1 MRDLKEI
8 KQCKRLVIQEETQD
22 GFSAIIHMPLWVG
35 SVICSWGGGWEH
47 ISVSP
52 SKKRITP
59 EWDEMCRIKEIF
71 FKDEESV
78 IQIHP
83 PKDMYVNNM
92 PNCLHLWRY
101 TDGEMILPPSFMVG
115 MRKGQT
121 YAEAMEEA
129 KAYYEARG
137 EKF

>member
-1 MRDLKEI
+1 
-8 KQCKRLVIQEETQD
+8 
-22 GFSAIIHMPLWVG
+22 
-35 SVICSWGGGWEH
+35 
-47 ISVSP
+47 
-52 SKKRITP
+52 
-59 EWDEMCRIKEIF
+59 MCRIKEIF
-71 FKDEESV
+71 FKDDESV

-83 PKDMYVNNM
+83 PKDEYVNNM

-121 YAEAMEEA
+121 YAEVMAEA

>member
-1 MRDLKEI
+1 MRNIDEILKN
-8 KQCKRLVIQEETQD
+8 KRLILQERTHD

-35 SVICSWGGGWEH
+35 SIICSWEGGWEH
-47 ISVSP
+47 VSASP

-59 EWDEMCRIKEIF
+59 EWDDMCLIKEIF

-83 PKDMYVNNM
+83 PKEEYVNNM

-115 MRKGQT
+115 IRKGQT
-121 YAEAMEEA
+121 YNDMMKEV

>member
-1 MRDLKEI
+1 MRNIDEILKN
-8 KQCKRLVIQEETQD
+8 KRLILQERTHD

-35 SVICSWGGGWEH
+35 SIICSWEGGWDH
-47 ISVSP
+47 VSVSP
-52 SKKRITP
+52 AKKRITP
-59 EWDEMCRIKEIF
+59 EWDDMCLIKEIF
-71 FKDEESV
+71 FKDDESV

-83 PKDMYVNNM
+83 PKEEYVNNM

-121 YAEAMEEA
+121 YNDMMKEV